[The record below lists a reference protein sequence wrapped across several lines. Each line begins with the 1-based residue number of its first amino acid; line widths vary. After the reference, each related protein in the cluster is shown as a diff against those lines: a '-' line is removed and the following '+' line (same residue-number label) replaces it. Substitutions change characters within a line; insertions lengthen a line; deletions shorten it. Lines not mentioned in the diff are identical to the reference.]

1 MTSPRPRRRMTCG
14 LKALSA
20 TGLSAA
26 LALTLGVP
34 ASFSAANAQT
44 SPQVEGANP
53 AGASN
58 PASRL
63 SPGLQKAEGTIAVY
77 VQFKGKGAFEQTQS
91 AAVLA
96 RQEAPVNR
104 QAQVQAIASQVQSQ
118 AQSVAAAS
126 GSKLMYTTHNAMRG
140 AAIMGDAAQIRA
152 LANRPDVERISPI
165 IAKERMNSGSEIDTK
180 TLATWTRDHTGYTGK
195 GVKIAIVDSGVD
207 YTHAD
212 FGGPGTVDAYLKA
225 KAMTEL
231 PTADSGLIDR
241 TKFIG
246 GVDLVGDDYNASDP
260 AKSTPQPDNNPLDC
274 RPDGFGSGGHGTH
287 VAGTAAGY
295 GVTESGTTFRGDY
308 TKLTEDQLKGLSIG
322 PGTAPEAQLLAVR
335 VFGCYGNSQMV
346 MKALDTVMDPN
357 GDGDFSDRADI
368 VNLSLGGEFAPADDP
383 ESYMIDT
390 MARQGVFT
398 VAAAGNANNY
408 NGVGDTY
415 SDSGSPANAAS
426 ALSVA
431 NAYGSTQ
438 PVDRARI
445 TTGGGTS
452 WLQGDYSVNFN
463 YSTATA
469 EQLRGEV
476 VAAPERNRYACEAFT
491 ADEAKALKGKWVYI
505 DWDKD
510 DLSFPCGSKTRFDY
524 VQAAGGL
531 GVVMAGHDERYTI
544 GIGGNTTIPG
554 IRLSASSSKDL
565 EKALAAGS
573 VTVELSPDFKAS
585 GRSGHSRAFDLNP
598 SSARGQHGSD
608 GFIKPDLAA
617 PGTEIVSAAVGT
629 GSKGVSFTGTSMAT
643 PHVTGIAALV
653 MQAHQDYNPQ
663 MLKAALMNGASTSI
677 KNEKG
682 TAYAVDR
689 VGTGM
694 VNARAAVDAKVLA
707 YDAKNPERVS
717 TAFGVLEYTP
727 TSGIQT
733 VQRDI
738 VLDNTDSQAHTYTL
752 SYQASTNIPGVEY
765 SFPEQ
770 VSVAAGERKNV
781 TVTVRI
787 DPSKLEKTMDPAM
800 SADQVAQ
807 DWTTGKT
814 LAAGKRQYIASAS
827 GRLIFSENGREAI
840 RQSIH
845 VAPKPVSKMRVDA
858 SRIDYKGIADK
869 ESTVTLRGTTLN
881 QGGYRSLLGAFEL
894 GAVSGRI
901 PTGQLKLPSN
911 QAVDLQ
917 YVGAASD
924 APALK
929 AAGKNPNDGS
939 LFFGIS
945 TWGTW
950 DSMHWGRQV
959 QVQIDT
965 TGDSKADYTLEVTR
979 EKGLDYPLVK
989 VWSISGKASTVVA
1002 RYPLNSAWGDTDTNT
1017 MDTNTMILGVPLKD
1031 LGLTAEKAQ
1040 SIKYTVQTDTWY
1052 NEGNSYVDAT
1062 DAITFSPFNPGV
1074 WFTGEESG
1082 VPGLFVDRDG
1092 GQLTVHRKNNNKE
1105 RQALF
1110 LHMHNATGDLSGR
1123 KTANGVADGDRA
1135 QVVDVPRTI
1144 HDARFTDVPAD
1155 NQFYREITWIASHQI
1170 DRGYQDGTFRPLNNM
1185 DRATMAAYFYRMS
1198 GSPQFTAPSTPSFK
1212 DVPLNHPY
1220 YKEIEWM
1227 KAQGITTGWSD
1238 GTFRPDSSVNRDS
1251 MAAFF
1256 YRYAGSPAYEAP
1268 AQARFTDVSTD
1279 NLFYREISWLASQG
1293 VTTGWPDGSFRPV
1306 EPVHRDAMA
1315 AFVFRYSTS
1324 VLGYSAD
1331 Q

>member
-1 MTSPRPRRRMTCG
+1 
-14 LKALSA
+14 
-20 TGLSAA
+20 
-26 LALTLGVP
+26 
-34 ASFSAANAQT
+34 
-44 SPQVEGANP
+44 
-53 AGASN
+53 
-58 PASRL
+58 
-63 SPGLQKAEGTIAVY
+63 
-77 VQFKGKGAFEQTQS
+77 
-91 AAVLA
+91 
-96 RQEAPVNR
+96 
-104 QAQVQAIASQVQSQ
+104 
-118 AQSVAAAS
+118 
-126 GSKLMYTTHNAMRG
+126 
-140 AAIMGDAAQIRA
+140 
-152 LANRPDVERISPI
+152 
-165 IAKERMNSGSEIDTK
+165 
-180 TLATWTRDHTGYTGK
+180 
-195 GVKIAIVDSGVD
+195 
-207 YTHAD
+207 
-212 FGGPGTVDAYLKA
+212 
-225 KAMTEL
+225 
-231 PTADSGLIDR
+231 
-241 TKFIG
+241 
-246 GVDLVGDDYNASDP
+246 
-260 AKSTPQPDNNPLDC
+260 
-274 RPDGFGSGGHGTH
+274 
-287 VAGTAAGY
+287 
-295 GVTESGTTFRGDY
+295 
-308 TKLTEDQLKGLSIG
+308 
-322 PGTAPEAQLLAVR
+322 
-335 VFGCYGNSQMV
+335 
-346 MKALDTVMDPN
+346 
-357 GDGDFSDRADI
+357 
-368 VNLSLGGEFAPADDP
+368 
-383 ESYMIDT
+383 
-390 MARQGVFT
+390 
-398 VAAAGNANNY
+398 
-408 NGVGDTY
+408 
-415 SDSGSPANAAS
+415 
-426 ALSVA
+426 
-431 NAYGSTQ
+431 
-438 PVDRARI
+438 
-445 TTGGGTS
+445 
-452 WLQGDYSVNFN
+452 
-463 YSTATA
+463 
-469 EQLRGEV
+469 
-476 VAAPERNRYACEAFT
+476 
-491 ADEAKALKGKWVYI
+491 
-505 DWDKD
+505 
-510 DLSFPCGSKTRFDY
+510 
-524 VQAAGGL
+524 
-531 GVVMAGHDERYTI
+531 MAGKAERYTI
-544 GIGGNTTIPG
+544 GIGGNATIPG
-554 IRLSASSSKDL
+554 LRLTASSTKDL
-565 EKALAAGS
+565 EKALVAGP
-573 VTVELSPDFKAS
+573 VTVEMNLDYKAS
-585 GRSGHSRAFDLNP
+585 GRGPHSHAFDLNT
-598 SSARGQHGSD
+598 SSARGQHGAD

-629 GSKGVSFTGTSMAT
+629 GNKGVSFTGTSMAT

-663 MLKAALMNGASTSI
+663 MIKAALMNGASTPI
-677 KNEKG
+677 KNEQG
-682 TAYAVDR
+682 AQYAVDR

-694 VNARAAVDAKVLA
+694 VNARAAVDAKVIA
-707 YDAKNPERVS
+707 YDAKTPERVS

-727 TSGIQT
+727 DSGIQT
-733 VQRDI
+733 VQREI

-752 SYQASTNIPGVEY
+752 NYEASTTIPGVEY
-765 SFPEQ
+765 SYPQQ
-770 VSVAAGERKNV
+770 VSVGAGERKNV

-858 SRIDYKGIADK
+858 SRIDYKGVSDK

-894 GAVSGRI
+894 GAVSDRI
-901 PTGQLKLPSN
+901 PSGQLKLPSN

-965 TGDSKADYTLEVTR
+965 NNDSTADYVLEVTR

-989 VWSISGKASTVVA
+989 VWSISGNASTVVA

-1040 SIKYTVQTDTWY
+1040 TIKYTVQTDTWY
-1052 NEGNSYVDAT
+1052 NDGNPYVDT
-1062 DAITFSPFNPGV
+1062 TSAIEYSPFNPGV

-1123 KTANGVADGDRA
+1123 KTANGVAAGDRA
-1135 QVVDVPRTI
+1135 QVVKVARTI
-1144 HDARFTDVPAD
+1144 HDARFTDVPTD
-1155 NQFYREITWIASHQI
+1155 NQFYREITWIAARQI

-1198 GSPQFTAPSTPSFK
+1198 GSPQYTTPSTPSFS

-1227 KAQGITTGWSD
+1227 KAQGITTGWPD
-1238 GTFRPDSSVNRDS
+1238 GTYRPEASVNRDA

-1256 YRYAGSPAYEAP
+1256 YRYAGSPEYTAP
-1268 AQARFTDVSTD
+1268 AQARFTDVPTD
-1279 NLFYREISWLASQG
+1279 KQFYREISWLAEQG

-1315 AFVFRYSTS
+1315 AFVYRYSTG
-1324 VLGYSAD
+1324 VLKESPEI
-1331 Q
+1331 

>member
-1 MTSPRPRRRMTCG
+1 
-14 LKALSA
+14 
-20 TGLSAA
+20 
-26 LALTLGVP
+26 
-34 ASFSAANAQT
+34 
-44 SPQVEGANP
+44 
-53 AGASN
+53 
-58 PASRL
+58 
-63 SPGLQKAEGTIAVY
+63 
-77 VQFKGKGAFEQTQS
+77 
-91 AAVLA
+91 
-96 RQEAPVNR
+96 
-104 QAQVQAIASQVQSQ
+104 
-118 AQSVAAAS
+118 
-126 GSKLMYTTHNAMRG
+126 
-140 AAIMGDAAQIRA
+140 
-152 LANRPDVERISPI
+152 
-165 IAKERMNSGSEIDTK
+165 
-180 TLATWTRDHTGYTGK
+180 
-195 GVKIAIVDSGVD
+195 
-207 YTHAD
+207 
-212 FGGPGTVDAYLKA
+212 
-225 KAMTEL
+225 
-231 PTADSGLIDR
+231 
-241 TKFIG
+241 
-246 GVDLVGDDYNASDP
+246 
-260 AKSTPQPDNNPLDC
+260 
-274 RPDGFGSGGHGTH
+274 
-287 VAGTAAGY
+287 
-295 GVTESGTTFRGDY
+295 
-308 TKLTEDQLKGLSIG
+308 
-322 PGTAPEAQLLAVR
+322 
-335 VFGCYGNSQMV
+335 

-438 PVDRARI
+438 PIDRARV
-445 TTGGGTS
+445 TTKTGLE
-452 WLQGDYSVNFN
+452 WLQGDYSVNFD
-463 YSTATA
+463 YSKASA

-491 ADEAKALKGKWVYI
+491 AEEAKALKGKWVYF

-510 DLSFPCGSKTRFDY
+510 DLSFPCGSKTRFDN

-531 GVVMAGHDERYTI
+531 GVVMAGKAERYTI
-544 GIGGNTTIPG
+544 GIGGNATIPG
-554 IRLSASSSKDL
+554 LRLTASSTKDL
-565 EKALAAGS
+565 EKALAAGP
-573 VTVELSPDFKAS
+573 VTVEMNLDYKAS
-585 GRSGHSRAFDLNP
+585 GRSSHSHAFDLNP

-694 VNARAAVDAKVLA
+694 VNARAAVDTKVLA

-727 TSGIQT
+727 DSGIQT
-733 VQRDI
+733 VQREI

-770 VSVAAGERKNV
+770 VSVGAGERKNV

-827 GRLIFSENGREAI
+827 GRLIFSENGREAL
-840 RQSIH
+840 RQSLH
-845 VAPKPVSKMRVDA
+845 VAPKPVSAMSVDA
-858 SRIDYKGIADK
+858 SRIEFNGVADK

-911 QAVDLQ
+911 QVVDLQ

-939 LFFGIS
+939 LYFGIS

-1002 RYPLNSAWGDTDTNT
+1002 RYPLNNAWGDTDTNT

-1040 SIKYTVQTDTWY
+1040 SIKYTVQTDTWH
-1052 NEGNSYVDAT
+1052 NEGNAYVDAT
-1062 DAITFSPFNPGV
+1062 DVITFSPFNPGL
-1074 WFTGEESG
+1074 WFTGEDSG
-1082 VPGLFVDRDG
+1082 VGGLFVDRDG
-1092 GQLTVHRKNNNKE
+1092 GQLTVHRKNNTVA
-1105 RQALF
+1105 RRALF
-1110 LHMHNATGDLSGR
+1110 LHLHNGTGDLSGR
-1123 KTANGVADGDRA
+1123 TTQQGVAAGDRA

-1144 HDARFTDVPAD
+1144 HEARFRDVPPE

-1170 DRGYQDGTFRPLNNM
+1170 DRGYPDGTFRPLNNM